1 MEVEYNLESMQI
13 NLNIKYLNN
22 LVIACNKINLNSDNI
37 KNKLLT
43 LNNELSENIDN
54 YTISE
59 KNEETE
65 KTITENSKM
74 NYLYL
79 KSWSKLNQIHKV
91 IKIKEFINQLEIN
104 NNSEKEKLKDDLIDQ
119 IKNKDKKNKVK
130 INYDDT
136 KGKII
141 SISNLSFENNKYI
154 LL

>member
-22 LVIACNKINLNSDNI
+22 LIIACNKINLNSDNI

-91 IKIKEFINQLEIN
+91 IKIKEFINELEIN
-104 NNSEKEKLKDDLIDQ
+104 NYSEKEKLKDDLIDQ
-119 IKNKDKKNKVK
+119 IKNKEKKNKIK

-141 SISNLSFENNKYI
+141 SISNLSFDNNKYI